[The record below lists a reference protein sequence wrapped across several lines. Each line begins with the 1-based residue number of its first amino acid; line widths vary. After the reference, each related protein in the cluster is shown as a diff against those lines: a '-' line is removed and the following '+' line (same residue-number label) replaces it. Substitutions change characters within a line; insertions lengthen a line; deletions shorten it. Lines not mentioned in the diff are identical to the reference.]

1 MKPKYTKGQKVR
13 IVSVKG
19 KDGKVKYARNEKYVG
34 AKGVVLDSFRLGQL
48 HTLFYRNHLYEN
60 DYIYM
65 VRLVNSNT
73 VLRVVEE
80 ELGLCNYM
88 ELHF

>member
-13 IVSVKG
+13 IISVKD
-19 KDGKVKYARNEKYVG
+19 KDGRVKYTHNEKYIG

-48 HTLFYRNHLYEN
+48 HTLYYKDLFHED

-65 VRLVNSNT
+65 VRLANSNT
-73 VLRVVEE
+73 VVRAAKE
-80 ELGLCNYM
+80 ELELCNYM
-88 ELHF
+88 EI